1 MNEIKD
7 SREQTNN
14 KNNQYYSQF
23 NLIPL
28 ISQHKYQ
35 DIKNTF
41 ILLNQSSSLSSP
53 IKEWNFILINH
64 FIQQSSKSL
73 FAFQTYFSNN
83 KTKATN
89 YIIKL
94 NEIIYY
100 YKTNQYKK
108 CIKEFI
114 SFMIKEKK
122 NFDNNTL
129 SYIFITNCLLC
140 LIEISLLNDNTNTG
154 RELLEFFEK
163 RMTKTNQMEEKFNN
177 TNEIIYPYLNEIE
190 CFNENNSNFNEVI
203 LLFKCNIHLLE
214 KNYDKAKRN
223 LDDYKIIYIS
233 SSQNKNKYPLYHRMK
248 EVYNMLKVKVDY
260 FTNASSKFSKHL
272 QSLLAKYEK
281 EDSSLLFYYNSLSI
295 CNLKNKNYKLSQYYL
310 LLCNQ
315 IISRNFDL
323 NIRLISTIKYN
334 FALCYFY
341 QKEYGKCLTMLTELC
356 KEEQFEYN
364 PFIYYRIG
372 LCLIEQYRLKQNKR
386 TVYHFNSNSVIL
398 QSKNKDNYE
407 SITTAILM
415 FKKTITLIRN
425 QKKFISNRFKPLE
438 EYLQSVNST
447 SNNSLLYNSK
457 KQPKSKSTRN
467 NNYINKYGLNQ
478 SNSKNNYHLHS
489 FSQIYIL
496 SYINLLFSLSII
508 HSYKDIIFYANTLSI
523 QSSEN
528 LEISITPELQY
539 QINNYL
545 LQAYINLNQT
555 EKAIEIMKNSK
566 TIPDMKGAFLHIS
579 SNQFQSDLHYKI
591 ALCVNAIRL
600 NISLNKNNETI
611 RGINQL
617 IRLISKESNID
628 NNLPVYLVDLIVYY
642 LLKVDK
648 KEIAIEFIKTRRIPD
663 IILNYEKNTK

>member
-7 SREQTNN
+7 SREQTIN

-28 ISQHKYQ
+28 ISQHKYL

-41 ILLNQSSSLSSP
+41 ALLNQSSSLTSP

-64 FIQQSSKSL
+64 FIQQSTKSL

-100 YKTNQYKK
+100 YKTNQYKR

-129 SYIFITNCLLC
+129 NYIFITNCLLC
-140 LIEISLLNDNTNTG
+140 LIEISLLNENTNTG

-163 RMTKTNQMEEKFNN
+163 RMTRTNQLEEKFNN
-177 TNEIIYPYLNEIE
+177 INEIIYPYLNEIE
-190 CFNENNSNFNEVI
+190 CFNENNSNFNEMI

-214 KNYDKAKRN
+214 KNYDKAIRN
-223 LDDYKIIYIS
+223 LDDYKILYIS
-233 SSQNKNKYPLYHRMK
+233 SSQNKNKFPLYHRMK
-248 EVYNMLKVKVDY
+248 QIYNMLKIKVDY

-272 QSLLAKYEK
+272 QSLLTKYEN
-281 EDSSLLFYYNSLSI
+281 EDTSLLFYYNSLSI
-295 CNLKNKNYKLSQYYL
+295 YNLKNKNYKLSQYYL

-323 NIRLISTIKYN
+323 NIRLISMLKYN

-341 QKEYGKCLTMLTELC
+341 QKEYDKCITMLTELS
-356 KEEQFEYN
+356 KEEQFEFN

-386 TVYHFNSNSVIL
+386 TAYHFNSNNVIL
-398 QSKNKDNYE
+398 QSINKDSNE

-425 QKKFISNRFKPLE
+425 QKKFLSNRFKPLE
-438 EYLQSVNST
+438 EYLQTVNNT
-447 SNNSLLYNSK
+447 SNNSILYNSK
-457 KQPKSKSTRN
+457 KQSKSKSTRN
-467 NNYINKYGLNQ
+467 NNYINNYGINQ
-478 SNSKNNYHLHS
+478 SHSKSSYHLNS

-496 SYINLLFSLSII
+496 SYINLLFSLSVI
-508 HSYKDIIFYANTLSI
+508 HSYKEIILYANTLSS
-523 QSSEN
+523 QVSEN
-528 LEISITPELQY
+528 LEIAITPEIQY
-539 QINNYL
+539 AINNYL
-545 LQAYINLNQT
+545 LQAYINLNQI

-566 TIPDMKGAFLHIS
+566 TIPDMRGEFLHIS
-579 SNQFQSDLHYKI
+579 SHQFQRQLHYKI

-600 NISLNKNNETI
+600 NISLNKNNETV

-617 IRLISKESNID
+617 IRLISKDSNNN
-628 NNLPVYLVDLIVYY
+628 NNLPVYLVDLILYY

-648 KEIAIEFIKTRRIPD
+648 KEIAVEFIKTRKIPD
-663 IILNYEKNTK
+663 IILNYENTK

>member
-7 SREQTNN
+7 SREQTIN

-28 ISQHKYQ
+28 ISQHKYL

-41 ILLNQSSSLSSP
+41 ALLKQSSSLTSP

-64 FIQQSSKSL
+64 FIQQSTKSL

-100 YKTNQYKK
+100 YKTNQYKR

-129 SYIFITNCLLC
+129 NYIFITNCLLC
-140 LIEISLLNDNTNTG
+140 LIEISLLNENTNTG

-163 RMTKTNQMEEKFNN
+163 RMTRTNQLEEKFNN
-177 TNEIIYPYLNEIE
+177 INEIIYPYLNEIE
-190 CFNENNSNFNEVI
+190 CFNENNSNFNEMI

-214 KNYDKAKRN
+214 KNYDKAIRN
-223 LDDYKIIYIS
+223 LDDYKILYIS
-233 SSQNKNKYPLYHRMK
+233 SSQNKNKFPLYHRMK
-248 EVYNMLKVKVDY
+248 QIYNMLKIKVDY

-272 QSLLAKYEK
+272 QSLLTKYEN
-281 EDSSLLFYYNSLSI
+281 EDTSLLFYYNSLSI
-295 CNLKNKNYKLSQYYL
+295 YNLKNKNYKLSQYYL

-323 NIRLISTIKYN
+323 NIRLISMLKYN

-341 QKEYGKCLTMLTELC
+341 QKEYDKCITMLTELS
-356 KEEQFEYN
+356 KEEQFEFN

-386 TVYHFNSNSVIL
+386 TAYHFNSNNVIL
-398 QSKNKDNYE
+398 QSIERDSNE

-425 QKKFISNRFKPLE
+425 QKKYLSNRFKPLE
-438 EYLQSVNST
+438 EYLQTVNNT
-447 SNNSLLYNSK
+447 SNNSMLYNSK
-457 KQPKSKSTRN
+457 KQSKSKSTRN
-467 NNYINKYGLNQ
+467 NNYINNYGINQ
-478 SNSKNNYHLHS
+478 SHSKSNYHLNS

-496 SYINLLFSLSII
+496 SYINLLFSLSVI
-508 HSYKDIIFYANTLSI
+508 HSYKEIILYANTLSS
-523 QSSEN
+523 QVSEN
-528 LEISITPELQY
+528 LEIAITPEIQY
-539 QINNYL
+539 AINNYL
-545 LQAYINLNQT
+545 LQAYINLNQI

-566 TIPDMKGAFLHIS
+566 TIPDMRGEFLHIS
-579 SNQFQSDLHYKI
+579 SHQFQSELHYKI

-600 NISLNKNNETI
+600 NISLNKNNEII

-617 IRLISKESNID
+617 IRLIGKDSNNN
-628 NNLPVYLVDLIVYY
+628 NNLPVYLVDLILYY

-648 KEIAIEFIKTRRIPD
+648 KEIAVEFIKTRKIPD
-663 IILNYEKNTK
+663 IILNYENTK